1 MQRTSLSIT
10 AYNCRICEKR
20 KNENLLE
27 LEEEVE
33 DKGINLEKLLIDYSK
48 YIANPQIGKNSNR
61 SIGLTK
67 QLQIDDLGDY
77 KKISI
82 YSEAGKLG
90 EDFTVYNHE
99 DLTRTNFSGD
109 KNAAMYF
116 QRTYCFINK
125 KTKENIFIFFRYG
138 LGGCK
143 TAFQETLNQFLST
156 KKQIAHFDIKLS
168 SRMFDDTQ
176 CIPDKL
182 TLLTHY
188 VPKSSDSAENIKTKP
203 KKQISKE
210 TIIHLDSPDANNI
223 CGFFKNIVSK
233 KPTLDELRDITIKD
247 NVSSDF
253 DEAMVTLKI
262 GKASRKIKVQDFTG
276 TIAEYD
282 ITNKVEY
289 YEDGKRFKEES
300 LNKIVNE
307 YAFSFFDKGE

>member
-1 MQRTSLSIT
+1 
-10 AYNCRICEKR
+10 
-20 KNENLLE
+20 
-27 LEEEVE
+27 
-33 DKGINLEKLLIDYSK
+33 
-48 YIANPQIGKNSNR
+48 
-61 SIGLTK
+61 
-67 QLQIDDLGDY
+67 
-77 KKISI
+77 
-82 YSEAGKLG
+82 
-90 EDFTVYNHE
+90 
-99 DLTRTNFSGD
+99 
-109 KNAAMYF
+109 
-116 QRTYCFINK
+116 
-125 KTKENIFIFFRYG
+125 
-138 LGGCK
+138 
-143 TAFQETLNQFLST
+143 
-156 KKQIAHFDIKLS
+156 
-168 SRMFDDTQ
+168 MFDDTQ

-188 VPKSSDSAENIKTKP
+188 IPKSSDSAENIKIKP

-223 CGFFKNIVSK
+223 CGFFKNIFSK

-247 NVSSDF
+247 NVSNDF

-307 YAFSFFDKGE
+307 YAFV